1 MHVWKFAGP
10 FIKIPPP
17 CVQFVHICNIPV
29 DGIGFCINFFFFFSE
44 FCKKKGG
51 KLAMCSRID

>member
-29 DGIGFCINFFFFFSE
+29 DSIDFCIKKIFVNFVKRRGE
-44 FCKKKGG
+44 N
-51 KLAMCSRID
+51 